1 MMFGYVIE
9 KRLQIFGIIIL
20 MIVETINKLDKEEF
34 INIFKNIF
42 EHSDFITHDV
52 ENLRPFRNKLHLID
66 SFMNIFDS
74 LSRDVKINIIKSH
87 PDLGDKIK
95 IAEGLSNFSKQ
106 EQSGAGLAN
115 CNDME
120 YSKFHKLNDKF
131 KSKFRIP
138 FIFAIRG
145 KTKSEIFDE
154 FERRLKSDN
163 IEQELD
169 KSLNQVK
176 KIASLRLNEI
186 IYE

>member
-1 MMFGYVIE
+1 
-9 KRLQIFGIIIL
+9 
-20 MIVETINKLDKEEF
+20 
-34 INIFKNIF
+34 
-42 EHSDFITHDV
+42 
-52 ENLRPFRNKLHLID
+52 
-66 SFMNIFDS
+66 
-74 LSRDVKINIIKSH
+74 
-87 PDLGDKIK
+87 
-95 IAEGLSNFSKQ
+95 
-106 EQSGAGLAN
+106 
-115 CNDME
+115 ME
-120 YSKFHKLNDKF
+120 YSKFHTLNDKF

-138 FIFAIRG
+138 FIYAIRG

>member
-1 MMFGYVIE
+1 MFGYVKE

-42 EHSDFITHDV
+42 EHSDFITHDA
-52 ENLRPFRNKLHLID
+52 ESLRPFRNKLHVID
-66 SFMNIFDS
+66 SFMKIFDS
-74 LSRDVKINIIKSH
+74 LSRDVKISIIKSH

-95 IAEGLSNFSKQ
+95 IAEGLTNFSKH
-106 EQSGAGLAN
+106 EQSSAGLAN
-115 CNDME
+115 CNDAE
-120 YSKFHKLNDKF
+120 YSKFHILNDKF